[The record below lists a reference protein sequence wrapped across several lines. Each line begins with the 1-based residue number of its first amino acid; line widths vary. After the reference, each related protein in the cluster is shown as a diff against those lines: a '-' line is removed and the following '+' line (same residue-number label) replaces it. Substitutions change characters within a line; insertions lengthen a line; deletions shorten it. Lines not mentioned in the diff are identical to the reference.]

1 MSVTLNESLLSL
13 KAASKLLP
21 GNPHVATLWRWAQK
35 GCRGAKLETVLV
47 GGIRY
52 TSREAL
58 DRFIVAT
65 TAAADGTPTPII
77 ATPKQRQRQIDAAKR
92 ELAEAGI

>member
-1 MSVTLNESLLSL
+1 MSVTLNESLLTL

-21 GNPHVATLWRWAQK
+21 GNPHYATLFRWAQK
-35 GCRGAKLETVLV
+35 GCRGATLETALI

-58 DRFIVAT
+58 DRFILACSGDSSPVHT
-65 TAAADGTPTPII
+65 I
-77 ATPKQRQRQIDAAKR
+77 ATPKQRQRKAA
-92 ELAEAGI
+92 AQ

>member
-1 MSVTLNESLLSL
+1 MSVTLQESLLTL
-13 KAASKLLP
+13 KEAAKLLP
-21 GNPHVATLWRWAQK
+21 RSPHYATLFRWAQK
-35 GCRGAKLETVLV
+35 GCRGAKLESVLI

-58 DRFIVAT
+58 DRFVAGCSGNVPIV
-65 TAAADGTPTPII
+65 
-77 ATPKQRQRQIDAAKR
+77 ATPKQRQRQIAAAER